1 MIGGAFAFL
10 FLSPPAFMK
19 KRYLL
24 RAETFSPSGKKI
36 SEAYNNYSK
45 THPIQAHFASIAGQP
60 ERKYLHAEILA
71 IIRAGE
77 RKIHTIKVTNLN
89 GKLSTPCPVCM
100 AAIKAYGISRV
111 ITSTDDFSKGM

>member
-1 MIGGAFAFL
+1 MT
-10 FLSPPAFMK
+10 K

-24 RAETFSPSGKKI
+24 RAETYDSRGRKL

-71 IIRAGE
+71 IIRAGSH
-77 RKIHTIKVTNLN
+77 KIHTLKVTNLN
-89 GKLSTPCPVCM
+89 GKLSAPCPVCM
-100 AAIKAYGISRV
+100 AAIKAYGISRI
-111 ITSTDDFSKGM
+111 ITSTTDFSSY

>member
-1 MIGGAFAFL
+1 MAPSHFYFL
-10 FLSPPAFMK
+10 VPLAFMK

-71 IIRAGE
+71 IIRAGSH
-77 RKIHTIKVTNLN
+77 KIHTLKITNLN

-100 AAIKAYGISRV
+100 AAIKAYGISR
-111 ITSTDDFSKGM
+111 IICT

>member
-1 MIGGAFAFL
+1 
-10 FLSPPAFMK
+10 MK

-24 RAETFSPSGKKI
+24 HAETYDSRGRKL

-60 ERKYLHAEILA
+60 SRVYLHAEILA

-77 RKIHTIKVTNLN
+77 RKIHTIKITNLN
-89 GKLSTPCPVCM
+89 GKLSAPCPVCM
-100 AAIKAYGISRV
+100 AAIKAYGISR
-111 ITSTDDFSKGM
+111 IICQ